1 MTFHQQSYQYFLQEA
16 QELLQEI
23 EQELLSLRE
32 SYNINKVYNLMRATH
47 TLKGAAASISL
58 EAIASIAHSLEDIFR
73 AICKPNLVISP
84 EVEALLFESYECLD
98 LSLNAEF
105 TGSLFN
111 EAEIL
116 DRIAEIFA
124 QLQEQMGDS
133 FNPDSDLP
141 NSEELGFDLTKS
153 IFEIG
158 VTQRLDELATAIAS
172 ANSEQISSL
181 LKTQAEVFFG
191 LGESLNL
198 PGFQAI
204 AKAVLTA
211 LNNYPSQAVT
221 IARIA
226 LANFQESRTSVLNG
240 DRTQGGEPTLA
251 LQQLTTPRTRV
262 TKTILNS
269 YNIPDPTFL
278 TSEQGTPVS
287 HSTPPFSS
295 TVRVNVEHLEQLN
308 YFIGEMLTNQN
319 RQFLQN
325 EQLWSAIRVLF
336 SRLEKHQQQ
345 LNELTGELGAP
356 SGDKGQWGLGTRN
369 WGLETGELGAPSG
382 DKGQW
387 GLGTGDK
394 RDKVEEQIIN
404 PQSPIPN
411 RQSPIANPQSL
422 LEDTV
427 QLIEASEAVEMF
439 ARQSQES
446 LEKQRRLL
454 TGTRDS
460 LMEARMLPLGNLFER
475 FPRIL
480 QKLEIVHKK
489 QIELEFQGSE
499 TLVDKAV
506 VERLYDPLLHLVRN
520 AFDHGI
526 ESPSIRQKWGK
537 PEKGAIEIRA
547 YHQGRY
553 LIVEV
558 QDDGQGLDF
567 EKIRIKAIEER
578 LISSQYAIQLSH
590 EQLIDLLFEPGFST
604 ASNVNDLSG
613 RGMGLDVVR
622 THLRAIQG
630 TVSVYSEPHRGTMFR
645 LQIPLSLTI
654 DKLLVCQA
662 GEKIYALFA
671 NAIEEIII
679 PKREQ
684 VRCWDGGKVLRW
696 HKGDK
701 ETLIPIYQLATAL
714 NYSSLVT
721 QFAISGSKH
730 SLVEKSETMLPII
743 LIRCQER
750 LLGLEVERLFGDFEL
765 AIRPLGSAIAPPSY
779 VYGGSILADGR
790 LTLVLDGTALINH
803 LSEQQNR
810 DRATNF
816 VSSVPLIP
824 NLKHQQ
830 LPFQA
835 RAALAEATNFEE
847 KPCKTILLVD
857 DSITVRQTLALT
869 LQKAGYHVVQ
879 AKDGYEAIEQIRY
892 HSDIQLVFC
901 DIEMPR
907 MNGFEFL
914 KNRQKDPTVS
924 EIPVVMLTS
933 RSSDKHRMLAFK
945 LGANAYITKPYLEH
959 MLLTTVNDVLEKKN

>member
-1 MTFHQQSYQYFLQEA
+1 MTFDEQSYQYFLQEA

-32 SYNINKVYNLMRATH
+32 GFDINKVYNLMRATH
-47 TLKGAAASISL
+47 TLKGAAASINSGT
-58 EAIASIAHSLEDIFR
+58 IATIAHSLEDIFR
-73 AICKPNLVISP
+73 AICKPNLCIGP
-84 EVEALLFESYECLD
+84 EVEALLFESYECLY

-105 TGSLFN
+105 TGSLLN

-116 DRIAEIFA
+116 DRISDIFA

-133 FNPDSDLP
+133 FSLEADLP

-153 IFEIG
+153 IFELG
-158 VTQRLDELATAIAS
+158 VTQRLDELAAAIAS
-172 ANSEQISSL
+172 ADPEQIFSL
-181 LKTQAEVFFG
+181 LRTQAEVFFG

-204 AKAVLTA
+204 AQSVLSA
-211 LNNYPSQAVT
+211 LNNYPNQSIT

-226 LANFQESRTSVLNG
+226 LVNFQEARTSILNG
-240 DRTQGGEPTLA
+240 DRTQGGEPSRA

-262 TKTILNS
+262 TDAILNS
-269 YNIPDPTFL
+269 YDTPQPTFPTL
-278 TSEQGTPVS
+278 EQATSVS
-287 HSTPPFSS
+287 HSTPSFSN

-308 YFIGEMLTNQN
+308 YFIGELLTNQN
-319 RQFLQN
+319 RQSLQN
-325 EQLWSAIRVLF
+325 EQLWSAIRVLS
-336 SRLEKHQQQ
+336 SRLVKHQQQ
-345 LNELTGELGAP
+345 LYELTGDWELGI
-356 SGDKGQWGLGTRN
+356 GDKGDKEDKKEVQITNL
-369 WGLETGELGAPSG
+369 PS
-382 DKGQW
+382 D
-387 GLGTGDK
+387 LH
-394 RDKVEEQIIN
+394 
-404 PQSPIPN
+404 
-411 RQSPIANPQSL
+411 SPIAQTRSRLSSQRSISNPYLLIQSI

-439 ARQSQES
+439 ARESQET

-454 TGTRDS
+454 IGSHDS

-480 QKLEIVHKK
+480 QQLEIVHKK
-489 QIELEFQGSE
+489 QIALEFHGSD

-526 ESPSIRQKWGK
+526 EAPSTRQEWGK
-537 PEKGAIEIRA
+537 PDKGVIEIRA

-567 EKIRIKAIEER
+567 ERIRNKAVEEG
-578 LISSQYAIQLSH
+578 LISPQYAINLSH
-590 EQLIDLLFEPGFST
+590 EEIINLLFEPGFST
-604 ASNVNDLSG
+604 ASTVNNLSG

-645 LQIPLSLTI
+645 LQIPLKLTI

-662 GEKIYALFA
+662 DEKIYALFA

-679 PKREQ
+679 PKVEQ
-684 VRCWDGGKVLRW
+684 VRCWDGGKALRW
-696 HKGDK
+696 RKGDT

-714 NYSSLVT
+714 NYSSPIS
-721 QFAISGSKH
+721 QFPISQPKH
-730 SLVEKSETMLPII
+730 SFADTENKMMPVI

-750 LLGLEVERLFGDFEL
+750 LLGLEVERLFGELEL
-765 AIRPLGSAIAPPSY
+765 AIRPLGSAIAPPPY

-803 LSEQQNR
+803 LSEQQTQEN
-810 DRATNF
+810 ANNF
-816 VSSVPLIP
+816 VSSVPLMP

-830 LPFQA
+830 LPIQT
-835 RAALAEATNFEE
+835 RAALADASNFEK

-857 DSITVRQTLALT
+857 DSITVRQTLSLT
-869 LQKAGYHVVQ
+869 LQKAGYQVVQ

-914 KNRQKDPTVS
+914 KTRQQDPNLS
-924 EIPVVMLTS
+924 DIPVVMLTS
-933 RSSDKHRMLAFK
+933 RSSDKHRLLAFK

-959 MLLTTVNDVLEKKN
+959 MLLTTVTDVLEKKN

>member
-1 MTFHQQSYQYFLQEA
+1 MTFHEQSYQYFLQEA

-23 EQELLSLRE
+23 EQELFSLHE
-32 SYNINKVYNLMRATH
+32 GYDINKVYNLMRATH
-47 TLKGAAASISL
+47 TLKGAAASIGL
-58 EAIASIAHSLEDIFR
+58 EAIANISHSLEDIFR
-73 AICKPNLVISP
+73 AICKPNLVITS
-84 EVEALLFESYECLD
+84 EVEALLFESYECLY
-98 LSLNAEF
+98 LTLNAEF
-105 TGSLFN
+105 SGSLLN
-111 EAEIL
+111 ETEIL

-133 FNPDSDLP
+133 FNTDSALP
-141 NSEELGFDLTKS
+141 TSEELGFDLTKS

-158 VTQRLDELATAIAS
+158 VTQRLEELAKAIES
-172 ANSEQISSL
+172 ANPEAISSL

-211 LNNYPSQAVT
+211 LNNYPTQAVT
-221 IARIA
+221 VARAA
-226 LANFQESRTSVLNG
+226 LANFQEARTLVLNG

-251 LQQLTTPRTRV
+251 LQQLSAPQTRV

-269 YNIPDPTFL
+269 YNIPESTFL
-278 TSEQGTPVS
+278 TSEQGTS
-287 HSTPPFSS
+287 ETASTPPFSS

-319 RQFLQN
+319 RQSLQN

-345 LNELTGELGAP
+345 LNELTGDWESRGA
-356 SGDKGQWGLGTRN
+356 
-369 WGLETGELGAPSG
+369 
-382 DKGQW
+382 
-387 GLGTGDK
+387 
-394 RDKVEEQIIN
+394 EEQKGRGAEVMTN
-404 PQSPIPN
+404 PQSPIP
-411 RQSPIANPQSL
+411 NPQSL

-427 QLIEASEAVEMF
+427 QLIEAAEAVEMF
-439 ARQSQES
+439 ARQSQET

-460 LMEARMLPLGNLFER
+460 LMEARTLPLGNLFGR

-489 QIELEFQGSE
+489 QIELEFQGSD

-537 PEKGAIEIRA
+537 PEKGIIEIRA

-567 EKIRIKAIEER
+567 EKIRAKAVEKQ
-578 LISSQYAIQLSH
+578 LILSQYAVQLSH
-590 EQLIDLLFEPGFST
+590 DQLIDLLFEPGFST
-604 ASNVNDLSG
+604 VSNANELSG

-622 THLRAIQG
+622 NHLQGLQG
-630 TVSVYSEPHRGTMFR
+630 TVSVYSEAHRGTMFR

-662 GEKIYALFA
+662 GEKLYALFA

-679 PKREQ
+679 PRVEQ
-684 VRCWDGGKVLRW
+684 VRCWDGGKALRW
-696 HKGDK
+696 HKGDT

-714 NYSSLVT
+714 NYYSAMT
-721 QFAISGSKH
+721 QLSIPDTKH
-730 SLVEKSETMLPII
+730 SLVEEPTMMRVI
-743 LIRCQER
+743 LVRCQER
-750 LLGLEVERLFGDFEL
+750 ILGLEVDRLLGDFEL
-765 AIRPLGSAIAPPSY
+765 AIRPLGSAISPPSY
-779 VYGGSILADGR
+779 IYGASILADGR
-790 LTLVLDGTALINH
+790 LTLVLDGTALIDR
-803 LSEQQNR
+803 LSEQHDDN
-810 DRATNF
+810 TNDF
-816 VSSVPLIP
+816 ASSLPLIP
-824 NLKHQQ
+824 DFKYQQ
-830 LPFQA
+830 SPIQT
-835 RAALAEATNFEE
+835 RAALAEASNFEE
-847 KPCKTILLVD
+847 KSCKTILLVD

-869 LQKAGYHVVQ
+869 LQKAGYQVVQ

-914 KNRQKDPTVS
+914 KTRQKDPTVS

-959 MLLTTVNDVLEKKN
+959 MLLTTVTDVLEKRN